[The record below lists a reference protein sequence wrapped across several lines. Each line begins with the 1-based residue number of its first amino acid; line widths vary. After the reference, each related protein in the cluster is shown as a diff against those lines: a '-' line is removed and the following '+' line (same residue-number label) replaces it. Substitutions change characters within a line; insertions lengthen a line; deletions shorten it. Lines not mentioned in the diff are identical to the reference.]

1 MQELPV
7 FPNYMQLRERSRVPM
22 SVWHAIRIL
31 SVLSTITLIVTL
43 FVQPTLGLR
52 ILWGLIIPVLP
63 VLFFIAPGIWRNI
76 CPLAAVNQVPRLF
89 GFTRGLKLPP
99 VLVEYNY
106 VIGFSLFFILASSR
120 KWLFNQSGT
129 ATAFFVAG
137 LLIAAFTGGLIFR
150 GKSGWCSS
158 FCPMLPIE
166 RMYNQTPFV
175 TVGNSHCTPCV
186 GCTKNCY
193 DFNPKVANLADM
205 YDDNPYFSNY
215 RRFFMGAFPGFI
227 LAFVLVPNPPDIS
240 ILAIYGQFLVY
251 MLVSVGSFFVL
262 DSFLKITSIKITT
275 VYAAMA
281 LNLFY
286 WFVFPGWFN
295 MFFGVAAPPI
305 LIWVARIILFAAS
318 LWWVAKS
325 YRKEPI
331 FVGQLM
337 PSADTYV
344 SAGVTSA
351 LQRAA
356 SRDDQ
361 TEVTFMLP
369 EERHIATPLG
379 RSLLETAERNDLPI
393 EPGCRMG
400 SCGADPIVILQGMDN
415 LSEMK
420 GEERS
425 TLERLGLGANC
436 RMACMARVNGPVIAT
451 LDLEQAVAATIGDD
465 DFHFDEAV
473 KHVVVVG
480 NGIAGVTAADYVRR
494 YHPDCEIHL
503 IGQESHH
510 LYNRMA
516 ITRLIYGR
524 SAMNGLYLQP
534 EEWYTKQNINTWLN
548 TLVARVNQEEKRVEL
563 ATGEQLPYD
572 RLILAT
578 GSNSF
583 VPPLDG
589 FGLPGTFVLREA
601 EDAIRLRAFAQQQRA
616 KYAVISGGGL
626 LGLEAAYALYKIGL
640 DVTVLERGPYLLR
653 RQLDERGG
661 HYLQRYLEGL
671 GLHIMVEAECQSV
684 TGEGCV
690 QEVVLRDGRSLPCDI
705 FLVAVGIRSNLEL
718 AQDLG
723 LTSQRGVV
731 VNEQMQTSMPGV
743 YAAGDVC
750 EFNGQVMGL
759 WTVAVEQAK
768 VAAIN
773 AVGGQQVYEE
783 IVPVTALKVV
793 GVDLTSIGR
802 LLPQSD
808 AEIEIALENSSENRY
823 RKLLISEGK
832 IVGAILL
839 GYPLDAPHVTQAIKE
854 GIDVTPYL
862 EALQA
867 GDWGVLEETR

>member
-22 SVWHAIRIL
+22 SIWHTIRII
-31 SVLSTITLIVTL
+31 SVLGAVGLIIIL
-43 FVQPTLGLR
+43 FVWPALGLR

-63 VLFFIAPGIWRNI
+63 ALFFIAPGIWRNI

-120 KWLFNQSGT
+120 KWLFNQSGS
-129 ATAFFVAG
+129 ATGFFVAG

-175 TVGNSHCTPCV
+175 TVANSHCTPCV

-193 DFNPKVANLADM
+193 DFNPKVANLADIF
-205 YDDNPYFSNY
+205 DDNPYFSNY

-227 LAFVLVPNPPDIS
+227 LAFVLVPNPPAIS
-240 ILAIYGQFLVY
+240 IPAMYAQFLVY
-251 MLVSVGSFFVL
+251 LLVSAGSFFVL
-262 DSFLKITSIKITT
+262 DSFIKVSSIKITT
-275 VYAAMA
+275 VYAAAA
-281 LNLFY
+281 LNIFY
-286 WFVFPGWFN
+286 WFVFPGWYN
-295 MFFGVAAPPI
+295 ALFGVAVPTAVLWPVR
-305 LIWVARIILFAAS
+305 LVLLGLS
-318 LWWVAKS
+318 LWWVVRS
-325 YRKEPI
+325 YQKEPI

-337 PSADTYV
+337 PSTETRV
-344 SAGVTSA
+344 SAGVTTA

-356 SRDDQ
+356 NKADQ

-369 EERHIATPLG
+369 EERHIVMPLG
-379 RSLLETAERNDLPI
+379 SSLLETAERNDLPI

-400 SCGADPIVILQGMDN
+400 VCGADPIVILQGMDN

-425 TLERLGLGANC
+425 TLERLGLGHNC
-436 RMACMARVNGPVIAT
+436 RMACMARVNGPVITT
-451 LDLEQAVAATIGDD
+451 LDLSQAEAATIGDGK
-465 DFHFDEAV
+465 FQFDEAV
-473 KHVVVVG
+473 KYVVIVG

-494 YHPDCEIHL
+494 YHPDCEINL
-503 IGQESHH
+503 IGKESHQ

-516 ITRLIYGR
+516 ISRLIYGR

-534 EEWYTKQNINTWLN
+534 EEWYEKQKIQTWLN
-548 TLVARVNQEEKRVEL
+548 TLVAHVNQTEKQVEL
-563 ATGEQLPYD
+563 ATGERLPYD
-572 RLILAT
+572 RLILTT
-578 GSNSF
+578 GSSSF
-583 VPPLDG
+583 VPSLSG

-601 EDAIRLRAFAQQQRA
+601 EDAIRLRAYAQQHRA

-661 HYLQRYLEGL
+661 DYLRRYLEGL
-671 GLHIMVEAECQSV
+671 GLRIMVEAECKEARGNGQV
-684 TGEGCV
+684 AEAIL
-690 QEVVLRDGRSLPCDI
+690 QDGHSLPCDI
-705 FLVAVGIRSNLEL
+705 LLVAVGIRSNLEL

-723 LTSQRGVV
+723 LTNKRGVV
-731 VNEQMQTSMPGV
+731 VNEQMQTSLPDI
-743 YAAGDVC
+743 YAAGDAC

-773 AVGGQQVYEE
+773 AVGGQQTYTE
-783 IVPVTALKVV
+783 IIPVTALKVV

-802 LLPQSD
+802 FQLQSD
-808 AEIEIALENSSENRY
+808 DEIEIALEESGENRY
-823 RKLLISEGK
+823 RKLLIAGGK
-832 IVGAILL
+832 IVGAILF

-854 GIDVTPYL
+854 ERDVTPHL
-862 EALQA
+862 EALQN
-867 GDWGVLEETR
+867 GDWQVLARE